1 MKFRVD
7 RDVIADAVAW
17 AARSLPIR
25 STNPVL
31 TGLHIV
37 ANQEGLVFSGNDG
50 DVSARVTTS
59 ADVAET
65 GTVLVPG
72 RLLSDITKSLS
83 REDKVVEIIVDAS
96 RASLTCGRSAFTIP
110 TMPVAEYP
118 PLPELP
124 ESSGLIN
131 GAEFA
136 QAINQVAVASSR
148 DETLPAFTGIKI
160 DIEGSV
166 ITLAAT
172 DRYRLAMREIDWS
185 PTKTSLSTSAL
196 VPAKFLAEASKAL
209 ISATDVSLALASV
222 SEGIIG
228 IEGAGKQ
235 STSRML
241 AADFPKYKNL
251 LPSESNTVTQIRAES
266 LKEAVKRVSL
276 VLDREQP
283 VSIHF
288 SGSEAIV
295 RAGGGSGDIA
305 KAEEVIECLTT
316 GDDISIAF
324 NPHYLLDGLSVL
336 DGDIAVIAMTI
347 SSKPAVITSAK
358 DIDAQPD
365 DSFKY
370 LLMPIRQP

>member
-17 AARSLPIR
+17 AARSLPVR
-25 STNPVL
+25 STNPLL

-37 ANQEGLVFSGNDG
+37 ATREGLVLSGNDG
-50 DVSARVTTS
+50 DVSARVTIS
-59 ADVAET
+59 ADVADT

-72 RLLSDITKSLS
+72 RLLSDITKSLP
-83 REDKVVEIIVDAS
+83 REDKTVEVNVDSS
-96 RASLTCGRSAFTIP
+96 RTTLTCGRASFTIP
-110 TMPVAEYP
+110 TMPVADYP

-124 ESSGLIN
+124 DISGLIN

-136 QAINQVAVASSR
+136 HAINQVAVASSR
-148 DETLPAFTGIKI
+148 DETLPSFTGIKI

-172 DRYRLAMREIDWS
+172 DRYRLAIREIDWS
-185 PTKTSLSTSAL
+185 PAKTSISTSAL
-196 VPAKFLAEASKAL
+196 IPAKFLSEASKAL
-209 ISATDVSLALASV
+209 AGATDVSLALAAV
-222 SEGIIG
+222 TEGIVG
-228 IEGAGKQ
+228 IEGSGKQ

-241 AADFPKYKNL
+241 AADFPKYQSL
-251 LPSESNTVTQIRAES
+251 LPSESNTVAQIRAES
-266 LKEAVKRVSL
+266 LKEAVKRVAL

-288 SGSEAIV
+288 SQSEAIV

-316 GDDISIAF
+316 GEDIIIAF
-324 NPHYLLDGLSVL
+324 NPHYLLDGLGVL
-336 DGDIAVIAMTI
+336 DGDIAVIAMTQP
-347 SSKPAVITSAK
+347 SKPAVITSSK
-358 DIDAQPD
+358 DIDGEQD
-365 DSFKY
+365 SSFKY
-370 LLMPIRQP
+370 LIMPIRQP